1 MTNNTYI
8 YILIMAVVIYLIRLL
23 PLTLI
28 RKKITNTT
36 LRSFLFYV
44 PYVTLAV
51 MTFPAILEA
60 TNSIWSGLAALI
72 VGGLLAFWGLGLF
85 GVAVSSCVVV
95 FLVELVFKLF

>member
-1 MTNNTYI
+1 
-8 YILIMAVVIYLIRLL
+8 MAVVIYLIRLL

-28 RKKITNTT
+28 RKKITNIT

-51 MTFPAILEA
+51 ITFPAILEA

>member
-1 MTNNTYI
+1 MKHNTYI

-28 RKKITNTT
+28 RKKITNIT

-51 MTFPAILEA
+51 MTFPAILES
-60 TNSIWSGLAALI
+60 TSSIWSGLAALI
-72 VGGLLAFWGLGLF
+72 VGGALAFFGFGLF

-95 FLVELVFKLF
+95 FLVELIFKLF

>member
-1 MTNNTYI
+1 MQHNTYI

-28 RKKITNTT
+28 RKKITNIT